1 MKKTV
6 INEILIT
13 LLKNTR
19 IKQIMIHILSTYNLC
34 NSFDN
39 FIAIKLH
46 FLH

>member
-19 IKQIMIHILSTYNLC
+19 IKQIMIHILSTYNLHIYA
-34 NSFDN
+34 
-39 FIAIKLH
+39 IALIISL
-46 FLH
+46 L